1 MVSARVTVR
10 GHVRVT
16 IKVPISAWIRLQLIA
31 ARTATLVTSPRRT
44 VPNFLYFETKVAPA
58 IFGP

>member
-1 MVSARVTVR
+1 MTVYVRKNEGISWLSKVR

-31 ARTATLVTSPRRT
+31 ARTATLVTSPQFKE
-44 VPNFLYFETKVAPA
+44 FLVHIKL
-58 IFGP
+58 